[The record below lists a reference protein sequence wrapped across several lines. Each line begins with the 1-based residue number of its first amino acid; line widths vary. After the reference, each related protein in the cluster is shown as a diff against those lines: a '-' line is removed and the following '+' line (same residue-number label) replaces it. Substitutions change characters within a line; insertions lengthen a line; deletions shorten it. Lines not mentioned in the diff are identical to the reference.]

1 MEHQGTLNRTGSR
14 GHEGAPSG
22 VRLLL
27 PPVVG
32 GLVLLIALLALIGTA
47 ISDPRPH
54 DIPVGLVGPAPAV
67 QQISTAF
74 GTNAPGA
81 FQFTSYGSEAE
92 ARRALDSRSIDGA
105 LVLDGPSP
113 RLIVA
118 GAAGDA
124 STSVITAAITN
135 IFKAQGATV
144 AVETVHPFAAGDSHG
159 LVLFFVVVAVIIST
173 LVTQALL
180 FGTSRDAG
188 FGARLIVV
196 LAFAVLAG
204 PVAMGTAAWIAGG
217 YGSGF
222 WTAVGLVLLAAVA
235 VGTVVSGSARLL
247 GAAGVGL
254 VALVAVLLALVLH
267 YFGSKEGVFR
277 AAVDFP
283 VDPAEFVPRLLA
295 PGLDGLGE
303 RIVQFFLETWDSP
316 AGRPLLAL
324 IRSVVSN
331 EDAAAL
337 LREFVTR
344 EVLGRLA
351 RSLEVDQH
359 QLRVSLAASTVV
371 RAALLRY
378 GIKLEQLGSYWLAV

>member
-1 MEHQGTLNRTGSR
+1 MQSPRQLI
-14 GHEGAPSG
+14 
-22 VRLLL
+22 
-27 PPVVG
+27 PPVIA
-32 GLVLLIALLALIGTA
+32 GLLVMLALLGLIGTA

-159 LVLFFVVVAVIIST
+159 LVLVLVVVAVLIST

-180 FGTSRDAG
+180 FGTARDAG

-222 WTAVGLVLLAAVA
+222 STAVGLVMLAAVA
-235 VGTVVSGSARLL
+235 VGTAVSGSSRLL
-247 GAAGVGL
+247 GAAGRGL
-254 VALVAVLLALVLH
+254 AALVVVLLDLVTSGGPVGSQLLPDFYRSVAPWMPAGTLYSGMRGAL
-267 YFGSKEGVFR
+267 YFGG
-277 AAVDFP
+277 AGTGAP
-283 VDPAEFVPRLLA
+283 VG
-295 PGLDGLGE
+295 GLTRWLSGCM
-303 RIVQFFLETWDSP
+303 
-316 AGRPLLAL
+316 RPL
-324 IRSVVSN
+324 
-331 EDAAAL
+331 
-337 LREFVTR
+337 
-344 EVLGRLA
+344 
-351 RSLEVDQH
+351 
-359 QLRVSLAASTVV
+359 
-371 RAALLRY
+371 
-378 GIKLEQLGSYWLAV
+378 W

>member
-180 FGTSRDAG
+180 FGTARDAG

-222 WTAVGLVLLAAVA
+222 WAAVGLVMLAAIA

-247 GAAGVGL
+247 GAAGLGL
-254 VALVAVLLALVLH
+254 AALVVVLLDLVTSGGPVGSQLLPDFYRWLAPWMPAGPLYSALRGALYFDGEGLAGPLLVISGWLLGGAVLM
-267 YFGSKEGVFR
+267 
-277 AAVDFP
+277 
-283 VDPAEFVPRLLA
+283 
-295 PGLDGLGE
+295 GLGE
-303 RIVQFFLETWDSP
+303 LVWARRRV
-316 AGRPLLAL
+316 
-324 IRSVVSN
+324 
-331 EDAAAL
+331 AA
-337 LREFVTR
+337 
-344 EVLGRLA
+344 
-351 RSLEVDQH
+351 
-359 QLRVSLAASTVV
+359 
-371 RAALLRY
+371 
-378 GIKLEQLGSYWLAV
+378 

>member
-180 FGTSRDAG
+180 FGTARDAG

-222 WTAVGLVLLAAVA
+222 WTAVGLVMLAA
-235 VGTVVSGSARLL
+235 VVSGSARLL
-247 GAAGVGL
+247 GAAGLGL
-254 VALVAVLLALVLH
+254 AALVVVLLDLVTSGGPV
-267 YFGSKEGVFR
+267 GSQLLP
-277 AAVDFP
+277 DFY
-283 VDPAEFVPRLLA
+283 RSLA
-295 PGLDGLGE
+295 PWMPAGTLYSALRGALYFDGEGLAGPLLVISGWLLGGVLLMGLGE
-303 RIVQFFLETWDSP
+303 L
-316 AGRPLLAL
+316 
-324 IRSVVSN
+324 VSTRRRV
-331 EDAAAL
+331 AA
-337 LREFVTR
+337 
-344 EVLGRLA
+344 
-351 RSLEVDQH
+351 
-359 QLRVSLAASTVV
+359 
-371 RAALLRY
+371 
-378 GIKLEQLGSYWLAV
+378 